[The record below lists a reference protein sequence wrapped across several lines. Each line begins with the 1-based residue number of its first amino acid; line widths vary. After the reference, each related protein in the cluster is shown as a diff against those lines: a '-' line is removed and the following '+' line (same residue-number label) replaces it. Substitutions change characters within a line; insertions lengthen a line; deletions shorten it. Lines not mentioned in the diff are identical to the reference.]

1 MITTNQFTIS
11 AIYDGD
17 NYFIQ
22 PSHSSIVLDKDGKY
36 SPQEITIINKYKQGA
51 NGLNDYS
58 GRIKI
63 ETTNDNVNWTTQYA
77 SNANET
83 SITYNLPDPSVD
95 KEPYKYR
102 TSFAGNREYV
112 DAIVGG
118 SVVWNQLIL
127 NGKPDSPSGWGRSTS
142 NVNFS
147 VTDGALTFTAT
158 AQYGGVQTNTK
169 FVNNHKYL
177 FLVDAKA
184 ESRVL
189 LYVYLSVVGIRLA
202 ATTMTETWAT
212 YSSVFTYTGDS
223 ANRNIIFQD
232 NNNSDFV
239 AHYIKNVNLFDL
251 TAMFG
256 TEVADYIYNL
266 EQANAG
272 AGVAFFR
279 KLFPN
284 DYYEYDAGELMS
296 VEGVSA
302 HETVGFNQWD
312 EEWELG
318 TISSSTGE
326 NKTSANNIRSTNYIF
341 VLPNTN
347 YFVKTNTTIN
357 LRYYNADKK
366 FLGTS
371 SASGSNGAFTTPAN
385 THFCRFFVNATY
397 GTTYNHDICIN
408 ISDQSRNGE
417 YEPYVKHSY
426 PLDSNLT
433 LRGIPKLDDSGNLYY
448 DGDTYESDGTVTRNF
463 KVKTFDGS
471 ESWSIFTNG
480 NTINQFYTGTGV
492 VEDLVHSNTEINV
505 ICDKYTSILIGHR
518 SDGFGVVYTGSGS
531 ICFNIDP
538 NIAST
543 QSAWK
548 EYLASHPITV
558 IYKCTPTTET
568 ATPFQNPQIV
578 DNLGTEE
585 YITNSIVPVGHVTEY
600 LENIINIR
608 CSLYEAGG
616 LINLLDQNTIPI
628 INNIDT
634 KVFLIK
640 VVPEYTVYTSATDL
654 PSTAVWTEVKPDSV
668 DATHYLWTRTR
679 SDFSDNSH
687 TYSDAVC
694 DSVISGVISRVD
706 QTEQKITNKVWE
718 SDITT
723 KINQYDGSTVANI
736 RNRVSQTEQ
745 DISGVTTRV
754 ADVESETSDLGTRMS
769 SAESSI
775 TQNASN
781 IALKVDKNGVIS
793 SINQTPESITIDAN
807 KVNLVGNVSFNM
819 FNTALQDEF
828 NDVKN
833 NSIETIVGTQTA
845 ATRLWKGTSDT
856 LTELKDGTQIAY
868 WLPYGAKAEDI
879 SSVLPS
885 ASDRTSG
892 YTNVYLQLTF
902 ANNTTSDWIPVY
914 YGGTSRLT
922 SHYGAG
928 SSLRLI
934 YRKDA
939 IINGSKYTGWWA
951 ETQYYSNTSY
961 TQHSPVKAGTNGIRG
976 YTLIMQD
983 TDSTWVS
990 LYGDAYKGTGTTK
1003 TRYTGGLKLGKILYS
1018 SGAGAQTSNSSLDTY
1033 YNYKNGV
1040 LTSTTWEVYALDLRY
1055 SLNCGTTLTANKPI
1069 YLVGTINDT
1078 DDLFY
1083 LDTNW
1088 YTQTVPTTEDGKTY
1102 ILIGTTYNTYG
1113 VYLASENTAYQYY
1126 LGKFMPLKD
1135 VNTLKAHNAADLANL
1150 WINESGKKA
1159 KQIIDNWATD
1169 ATSATTT
1176 IKGGLIQTHTI
1187 TANQL
1192 ATNAIMSS
1200 NYEAST
1206 VEGSPYSTF
1215 GTFLDLTN
1223 GNFYTPNFG
1232 VKCTDDA
1239 GAFINGEIIATAGR
1253 IGEDANTAWD
1263 IGTFT
1268 DYEANDHGSIIG
1280 HGDAFIQSGKWMIS
1294 WDKIDTR
1301 WYDNNLKLTYIY
1313 DSKDNTYYD
1322 YGMSVPIRNTT
1333 DTGYISPTV
1342 SENFLYIRNHA
1353 NTIPSAEADW
1363 NYIFRVD
1370 KDGMIWINGQSLD
1383 QKYASIT
1390 DVGSVYLPKTGGTV
1404 TGDLTVN
1411 GTLNATATKANQLTH
1426 ALSINGKSFD
1436 GSAAVNVG
1444 AIGAAYGGTGQT
1456 SLINSANALLNAL
1469 NTSTVDPTDDTYF
1482 IRKDA
1487 SANIFYKVKF
1497 STLWNYISDKI
1508 TANAN
1513 ILDSRFVLK
1522 SGDTIT
1528 GSLTVENGIT
1538 SDVGNFGDVIVSGV
1552 GRFTNGLYGDL
1563 IGTASEAS
1571 KVTNNLII
1579 KLNGGTTEG
1588 TNQFTYNGSGAKT
1601 VNITASSVGAA
1612 ASSHNHTSAD
1622 ITDKKNNTSSGA
1634 LGWVSSDNDT
1644 MVVTSNTLAY
1654 WNGAYQNTSSNIEY
1668 VKAGKLGNIV
1678 THKASDFL
1686 GASDNA
1692 VSASKFNT
1700 ARTITL
1706 TGDVTGS
1713 ASSDGTNGW
1722 SISTTVADNSHSHEV
1737 GNITLSN
1744 SNKAGALDPITIS
1757 RVGSAASNKSFGLPA
1772 NAITIEYSRDGGA
1785 TWQDYGATDN
1795 NKRDLFNETRGF
1807 NCYIGKAD
1815 SKDLNS
1821 IDNQLRITIE
1831 PLDRYVSF
1839 DGVYMWF
1846 SSIGNTC
1853 VFDLERSTIGA
1864 KETFSTV
1871 FTGQPIA
1878 GWSGN
1883 NIRYFSYGSFGGSS
1897 SQTSNN
1903 YKYRITFKQTAI
1915 NANYASAAISDIR
1928 FFGANVWTSPNKMV
1942 SVNHMYTWDRD
1953 FNVTFPADVT
1963 ADAFHGNASSA
1974 SKLNSTRSF
1983 TVGKTAKNVDWS
1995 GAVSFT
2001 QAEISDNASTTAAGW
2016 MSKDDKNKLN
2026 GIEAGAQVN
2035 TITGVKGSA
2044 ETSYRTGNVNITAA
2058 NIGLGNLTNNRQ
2070 VKGLSSGTTSGH
2082 LVTWGADGYTVAD
2095 SGITKSQLVKSVA
2108 SDANGKLIL
2117 TYADDSTSDPIDV
2130 EFIATQTSS
2139 VSKAEALNVNGTAVG
2154 GSEQPVY
2161 FDNKGKPQTANKI
2174 PKLNN
2179 TTTGGTFYAP
2189 TGAGTSGQ
2197 ILKSSGG
2204 TPTWVNQS
2212 TLSVGSATTAGSF
2225 SSDASVTLTGDTV
2238 GTASSTKG
2246 WSISTKTSKM
2256 TTVGD
2261 NRNDNTLPSDY
2272 ANKLIFQGLK
2282 NNTKINSPSTDNY
2295 SYLFGLRGWSD
2306 NSGGNSHELAFN
2318 NSGIF
2323 RRQGATDTWDD
2334 WAKLIDSDNYT
2345 DYTVKKDGTGATG
2358 NWSINAATATKFNS
2372 SRSITLTGDV
2382 TGSASSDGT
2391 NGWNISATVADDSHN
2406 HTMDTILPQQSK
2418 TFTNVIGTENSWAGA
2433 TFFYGSIK
2441 PSSWNTVWRI
2451 KYKIKVYVP
2460 DHPDYC
2466 QMADVMV
2473 SGKQGDF
2480 RAYYSLNTIGSY
2492 YVCYYHELYRLKQ
2505 AGFNNGYGH
2514 SLGVRFYSAYA
2525 PIDTNYKRTI
2535 EVEIY
2540 ETENCTFDF
2549 YDSCLPYASISGT
2562 GTTNYNTYT
2571 EFDFVN
2577 NGLQETGDSNDA
2589 NYYNREY
2596 YTSRKTKNALYRY
2609 QLCLT
2614 DSTGELIPVN
2624 SVNNNVATNKTLTTD
2639 SFDPFGEIFY
2649 WNSTNTYSANTNIG
2663 NVNLYRQYLADF
2675 RYSFN
2680 CGGYDTTSTLTAREP
2695 LYLVAVPQSD
2705 GTAKLHD
2712 SPLTQ
2717 VLPTTDDGL
2726 IYIYLGRVYED
2737 TKPYRVVLT
2746 FYHPVYWYK
2755 DGTVR
2760 PYIQRSETANY
2771 ANQATKWT
2779 TAQKVY
2785 VTLGT
2790 ASTTT
2795 TIQGGSTNAQTI
2807 GVDGTLGVAHGGTGK
2822 TTAKDAANEFM
2833 NALDTG
2839 SSTPVDADYYISQY
2853 VGGGTTTT
2861 TYHRRPMSALWNYIK
2876 GKSDSTYANITGDTF
2891 TGAVSGT
2898 SFAASSYMTVNSGN
2912 SATAGG
2918 LALYGT
2924 TPTTY
2929 GLAMR
2934 TTANQTKHGFVQGD
2948 WAIYSFMSGA
2958 DDRGWIFKNVTTN
2971 KGVASISNTGQA
2983 SFNGEVAIG
2992 TSGTNTSNSVSL
3004 KYDNDLKCLNFV
3016 FN

>member
-1 MITTNQFTIS
+1 MSNEYQIDGFVVNEDVVTLLINGVETEIYGGEIDLINGILTVTHDIIDLGELVWSRTNVSTSFYYFS
-11 AIYDGD
+11 ASLSTLKIGGRNIYCEIYNTRNVTGILNADDKIIAVSGVD
-17 NYFIQ
+17 TKIFIRDD
-22 PSHSSIVLDKDGKY
+22 SY
-36 SPQEITIINKYKQGA
+36 SDAESFKEA
-51 NGLNDYS
+51 MS
-58 GRIKI
+58 GVHLVY
-63 ETTNDNVNWTTQYA
+63 ELAVP
-77 SNANET
+77 
-83 SITYNLPDPSVD
+83 ITYQLTANQIYVLSGENNIYSDAGDITVEYYD
-95 KEPYKYR
+95 NQTVGEPY
-102 TSFAGNREYV
+102 
-112 DAIVGG
+112 I
-118 SVVWNQLIL
+118 
-127 NGKPDSPSGWGRSTS
+127 
-142 NVNFS
+142 
-147 VTDGALTFTAT
+147 
-158 AQYGGVQTNTK
+158 
-169 FVNNHKYL
+169 
-177 FLVDAKA
+177 
-184 ESRVL
+184 
-189 LYVYLSVVGIRLA
+189 
-202 ATTMTETWAT
+202 
-212 YSSVFTYTGDS
+212 
-223 ANRNIIFQD
+223 
-232 NNNSDFV
+232 
-239 AHYIKNVNLFDL
+239 
-251 TAMFG
+251 
-256 TEVADYIYNL
+256 
-266 EQANAG
+266 
-272 AGVAFFR
+272 
-279 KLFPN
+279 
-284 DYYEYDAGELMS
+284 
-296 VEGVSA
+296 
-302 HETVGFNQWD
+302 
-312 EEWELG
+312 
-318 TISSSTGE
+318 
-326 NKTSANNIRSTNYIF
+326 
-341 VLPNTN
+341 
-347 YFVKTNTTIN
+347 
-357 LRYYNADKK
+357 
-366 FLGTS
+366 
-371 SASGSNGAFTTPAN
+371 
-385 THFCRFFVNATY
+385 
-397 GTTYNHDICIN
+397 
-408 ISDQSRNGE
+408 
-417 YEPYVKHSY
+417 
-426 PLDSNLT
+426 
-433 LRGIPKLDDSGNLYY
+433 
-448 DGDTYESDGTVTRNF
+448 
-463 KVKTFDGS
+463 
-471 ESWSIFTNG
+471 
-480 NTINQFYTGTGV
+480 TGV
-492 VEDLVHSNTEINV
+492 YGDQG
-505 ICDKYTSILIGHR
+505 IG
-518 SDGFGVVYTGSGS
+518 
-531 ICFNIDP
+531 I
-538 NIAST
+538 
-543 QSAWK
+543 Q
-548 EYLASHPITV
+548 
-558 IYKCTPTTET
+558 
-568 ATPFQNPQIV
+568 
-578 DNLGTEE
+578 
-585 YITNSIVPVGHVTEY
+585 
-600 LENIINIR
+600 
-608 CSLYEAGG
+608 
-616 LINLLDQNTIPI
+616 
-628 INNIDT
+628 
-634 KVFLIK
+634 K
-640 VVPEYTVYTSATDL
+640 VVDEYTVHTSNTSL
-654 PSTAVWTEVKPDSV
+654 PENVVWTETYPTNI
-668 DATHYLWTRTR
+668 DAEHYLWKRQRT
-679 SDFSDNSH
+679 DLDNGTS

-694 DSVISGVISRVD
+694 DSVISGIISRVD

-845 ATRLWKGTSDT
+845 ATRLWKGTST
-856 LTELKDGTQIAY
+856 SMTELVDGTQIAY

-879 SSVLPS
+879 SSVLPN
-885 ASDRTSG
+885 ASDRTSD

-902 ANNTTSDWIPVY
+902 ANNTTSDWTPVY

-934 YRKDA
+934 YRKNA

-961 TQHSPVKAGTNGIRG
+961 TQHSPVRAGTNGIRG

-1018 SGAGAQTSNSSLDTY
+1018 SGAGAQTNNSSLDTY
-1033 YNYKNGV
+1033 YNYKSGV
-1040 LTSTTWEVYALDLRY
+1040 LTSATWEVYALDLRY
-1055 SLNCGTTLTANKPI
+1055 SLNCGTTLTANEPI

-1078 DDLFY
+1078 DGLFY

-1102 ILIGTTYNTYG
+1102 ILIGTTYNTYC
-1113 VYLASENTAYQYY
+1113 VYLASENIAYQYY

-1135 VNTLKAHNAADLANL
+1135 VNTLKAHNAADLVNL

-1169 ATSATTT
+1169 ATNATTT

-1206 VEGSPYSTF
+1206 VTGSPYSNF
-1215 GTFLDLTN
+1215 GTFLDLSN

-1232 VKCTDDA
+1232 VKSTGST
-1239 GAFINGEIIATAGR
+1239 GAYINGEIIATAGR

-1294 WDKIDTR
+1294 QDSINTQ
-1301 WYDNNLKLTYIY
+1301 WYDNNLTLTYIY
-1313 DSKDNTYYD
+1313 DSKNSTYYD
-1322 YGMSVPIRNTT
+1322 YGMTVPIRNTT

-1342 SENFLYIRNHA
+1342 SENFLYIRKHA
-1353 NTIPSAEADW
+1353 NTIPSAEGDW

-1383 QKYASIT
+1383 QKYAAIT
-1390 DVGSVYLPKTGGTV
+1390 DVGSVYLPKTGGTI

-1411 GTLNATATKANQLTH
+1411 GTLSATATKANQLVRT
-1426 ALSINGKSFD
+1426 LSINGKSFD
-1436 GSAAVNVG
+1436 GSAAVDVG
-1444 AIGAAYGGTGQT
+1444 TLGVAYGGTGKTTAQAAA
-1456 SLINSANALLNAL
+1456 NSFLDAL
-1469 NTSTVDPTDDTYF
+1469 SQGSSDPIDGDTY
-1482 IRKDA
+1482 IA
-1487 SANIFYKVKF
+1487 SYADGK
-1497 STLWNYISDKI
+1497 NYNHNGTNTYHRRSVLSLYRYIKSKLLAEP
-1508 TANAN
+1508 T
-1513 ILDSRFVLK
+1513 ILSETYVLK

-1538 SDVGNFGDVIVSGV
+1538 SDIGNFGDIIATGV

-1571 KVTNNLII
+1571 KVTNNLIV

-1588 TNQFTYNGSGAKT
+1588 TNMFTYNGSEAKT

-1612 ASSHNHTSAD
+1612 ASSHTHTSAD
-1622 ITDKKNNTSSGA
+1622 ITDKKNNTSHGA
-1634 LGWVSSDNDT
+1634 LGWSSAANDT
-1644 MVVTSNTLAY
+1644 MVITSNTLAH
-1654 WNGAYQNTSSNIEY
+1654 WNGAYSSTHSNIEY
-1668 VKAGKLGNIV
+1668 VKAGKLGDIV

-1686 GASDNA
+1686 GASANA
-1692 VSASKFNT
+1692 VSATKFNS
-1700 ARTITL
+1700 ARTIAL

-1722 SISTTVADNSHSHEV
+1722 SISTTVANNSHSHEV
-1737 GNITLSN
+1737 GNITLGNSN
-1744 SNKAGALDPITIS
+1744 SAGGLDPITTTRI
-1757 RVGSAASNKSFGLPA
+1757 GSAASNKSFGLPA

-1785 TWQDYGATDN
+1785 TWQDYGATDD
-1795 NKRDLFNETRGF
+1795 NKRDLFNETRNFGF
-1807 NCYIGKAD
+1807 VIGKAT
-1815 SKDLNS
+1815 SKDLNT
-1821 IDNQLRITIE
+1821 INNQLRITIE

-1839 DGVYMWF
+1839 NGIYIWF
-1846 SSIGNTC
+1846 SSNGNTC
-1853 VFDLERSTIGA
+1853 IFDLERSTIGA

-1871 FTGQPIA
+1871 FTGQPVA

-1883 NIRYFSYGSFGGSS
+1883 NIRYFSYGEFGGSS
-1897 SQTSNN
+1897 TQTSNY
-1903 YKYRITFKQTAI
+1903 YKYRLTFRQTAI
-1915 NANYASAAISDIR
+1915 NANCASGYITDIR
-1928 FFGANVWTSPNKMV
+1928 FLGENVWNNPNNMV
-1942 SVNHMYTWDRD
+1942 LRNRMYAWDRD

-2035 TITGVKGSA
+2035 TITGIKGSA

-2082 LVTWGADGYTVAD
+2082 LVTWGADGYTVSD

-2117 TYADDSTSDPIDV
+2117 TYADDSTSNPIDV

-2179 TTTGGTFYAP
+2179 ATTGGTFYAP

-2212 TLSVGSATTAGSF
+2212 TLSVGSASTAGTF

-2246 WSISTKTSKM
+2246 WSVATHSIALSGINASGTAQSGTTSRPTTADNKYHDNKLRYYLASTSMTTGKPANDGKILHMAWDNSGFDSQIAVVHNRDKAYMQLRQQNGNGNWGTWATVLDSNNFNTYSPKLDGTGATGSWGISVTGNAGTATKFNSNRSIALTGDTTGSASTDGSSGWSISTSTHKM
-2256 TTVGD
+2256 TTIGD
-2261 NRNDNTLPSDY
+2261 NRNIATVPNDY
-2272 ANKLIFQGLK
+2272 QNKFIFQGLK
-2282 NNTKINSPSTDNY
+2282 VNTKINSPSTDNY
-2295 SYLFGLRGWSD
+2295 SYLFGLRGWAD
-2306 NSGGNSHELAFN
+2306 NSGGDSHEIAFN

-2334 WAKLIDSDNYT
+2334 WVKLIDSGNYT

-2358 NWSINAATATKFNS
+2358 TWGIGISGNATTATKFNS
-2372 SRSITLTGDV
+2372 TRTIALTGDV
-2382 TGSASSDGT
+2382 TGS
-2391 NGWNISATVADDSHN
+2391 
-2406 HTMDTILPQQSK
+2406 
-2418 TFTNVIGTENSWAGA
+2418 
-2433 TFFYGSIK
+2433 
-2441 PSSWNTVWRI
+2441 
-2451 KYKIKVYVP
+2451 
-2460 DHPDYC
+2460 
-2466 QMADVMV
+2466 V
-2473 SGKQGDF
+2473 SGD
-2480 RAYYSLNTIGSY
+2480 GSS
-2492 YVCYYHELYRLKQ
+2492 
-2505 AGFNNGYGH
+2505 GW
-2514 SLGVRFYSAYA
+2514 
-2525 PIDTNYKRTI
+2525 
-2535 EVEIY
+2535 
-2540 ETENCTFDF
+2540 
-2549 YDSCLPYASISGT
+2549 SIA
-2562 GTTNYNTYT
+2562 TT
-2571 EFDFVN
+2571 
-2577 NGLQETGDSNDA
+2577 
-2589 NYYNREY
+2589 
-2596 YTSRKTKNALYRY
+2596 
-2609 QLCLT
+2609 
-2614 DSTGELIPVN
+2614 
-2624 SVNNNVATNKTLTTD
+2624 
-2639 SFDPFGEIFY
+2639 
-2649 WNSTNTYSANTNIG
+2649 
-2663 NVNLYRQYLADF
+2663 
-2675 RYSFN
+2675 
-2680 CGGYDTTSTLTAREP
+2680 
-2695 LYLVAVPQSD
+2695 
-2705 GTAKLHD
+2705 
-2712 SPLTQ
+2712 
-2717 VLPTTDDGL
+2717 
-2726 IYIYLGRVYED
+2726 
-2737 TKPYRVVLT
+2737 
-2746 FYHPVYWYK
+2746 
-2755 DGTVR
+2755 
-2760 PYIQRSETANY
+2760 
-2771 ANQATKWT
+2771 ANQAAKWT

-2790 ASTTT
+2790 ASKTT

-2861 TYHRRPMSALWNYIK
+2861 TYHRRPMSALWSYIK
-2876 GKSDSTYANITGDTF
+2876 SKSDNTYANITGDTF

-2918 LALYGT
+2918 LALYST
-2924 TPTTY
+2924 SPTNY

-2934 TTANQTKHGFVQGD
+2934 TTANQGKHGFVQGD
-2948 WAIYSFMSGA
+2948 WAIYSFMNGA
-2958 DDRGWIFKNVTTN
+2958 DDRGWVFKNSSSG
-2971 KGVASISNTGQA
+2971 KGNVASISNK
-2983 SFNGEVAIG
+2983 GEAVFDG
-2992 TSGTNTSNSVSL
+2992 SVTVGGNTTNTSGCRIEYNTETKSL
-3004 KYDNDLKCLNFV
+3004 DFI